1 MRRIISSLIIVV
13 LFCLPAFAKNAV
25 VAKVNG
31 TVFTQKDL
39 DAELDRLIPQ
49 ITFHRSVPPEKR
61 KYYYGKALEELINRE
76 LEYKDALA
84 KGIKPDEKDV
94 ETQMK
99 NIRNRFTSE
108 EQYKKAL
115 EKQGLTEKKLK
126 AMVERE
132 MLIRSITEQTVTEP
146 ARMSEPE
153 LKKYYETN
161 ISKFKQPESV
171 RLRLISTKDE
181 KKARDIVAKLK
192 DGDDFADLAYNFS
205 EDEYRLKGGD
215 LGYIHKGRMIPE
227 IEKVAF
233 KLNVGEVSEPI
244 KAGDTWY
251 IIKVE
256 DKKPERQLSFEE
268 IKGKLRKDLES
279 ERARELREKWIKALR
294 AKAKI
299 EVLLKTEK

>member
-256 DKKPERQLSFEE
+256 DKKPEHQLSFEE